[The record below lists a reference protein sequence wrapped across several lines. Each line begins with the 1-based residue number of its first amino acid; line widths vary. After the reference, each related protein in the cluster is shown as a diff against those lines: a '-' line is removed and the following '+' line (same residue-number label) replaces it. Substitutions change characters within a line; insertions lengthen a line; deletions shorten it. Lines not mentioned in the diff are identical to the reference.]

1 MAFPSHVFR
10 ANDIRGLLEEITP
23 ELARATG
30 AALVRMTGAKL
41 VVVGRDMRSTS
52 PALTEAAIDGITSA
66 GANVRDIGMC
76 TTSMYNFAVT
86 SADDVG
92 AGLMVTASHN
102 PPEYNGIKMAH
113 ANGLPISGALLL
125 APVEE
130 AWTPA
135 EVPGSVTAVDVL
147 SAYLDACLSSLAMP
161 DVRGTKVV
169 IDYGNGM
176 GVISLHPLC
185 ERLGLE
191 AVEMYAEPDAR
202 FPNHEANPVKVE
214 TLEALKAA
222 IVREGAAFGVA
233 LDGDADRIGFVDNEA
248 VHLRGDQMLAL
259 FAEDVLTRTPG
270 AKVVVAPTMSW
281 SVIDAIR
288 AAGGELEECA
298 IGRTIVV
305 KTMHDTGA
313 PLGGEISSHFMF
325 SEFHNLESVDHA
337 FARVL
342 GMWKRSGMTFADFV
356 RPLRTF
362 VNSGEV
368 NLEVHD
374 KDAAIDRV
382 KEVFVPQATVVN
394 TRDGIRCEF
403 GRDWWFLVR
412 PSNTEPI
419 LRLIVEAKDEAT
431 MAAKRDEVAALLAGG

>member
-10 ANDIRGLLEEITP
+10 TNDIRGLLEEITP
-23 ELARATG
+23 ELARAAG
-30 AALVRMTGAKL
+30 AALVRMTGATL
-41 VVVGRDMRSTS
+41 VVVGRDMRATS
-52 PALTEAAIDGITSA
+52 PELAAAAIDGITA
-66 GANVRDIGMC
+66 MGADVRDIGMC

-102 PPEYNGIKMAH
+102 PPEYNGIKMAR
-113 ANGLPISGALLL
+113 ANGLPISGTALF
-125 APVEE
+125 APSEE
-130 AWTPA
+130 EWTPA
-135 EVPGSVTAVDVL
+135 AVKGSVTTVDIL
-147 SAYLDACLSSLAMP
+147 AAYLDACLLPLDLP

-176 GVISLHPLC
+176 GALALRPLC
-185 ERLGLE
+185 ERLGLDV
-191 AVEMYAEPDAR
+191 VEMYAEPDAR

-214 TLEALKAA
+214 TLDALKAA

-259 FAEDVLTRTPG
+259 FAKDVLTRTSG

-281 SVIDAIR
+281 AVIDAIR
-288 AAGGELEECA
+288 AAGGALEECA

-325 SEFHNLESVDHA
+325 GEFHNLESVDHA

-342 GMWKRSGMTFADFV
+342 GIWKRSGASFADFV

-374 KDAAIDRV
+374 KTAAIDRV
-382 KEVFVPQATVVN
+382 KEVYVPQASVVN

-431 MAAKRDEVAALLAGG
+431 MTAKRDELTVLLGA